1 MFRFCLGAMGAMF
14 IFLIALPT
22 ANEGKIDSTVTAST
36 DAGSG
41 VVTEGS
47 WLVTRQ
53 ALQRQ
58 ARMVP
63 LALPDNLGF

>member
-41 VVTEGS
+41 VVTKGS